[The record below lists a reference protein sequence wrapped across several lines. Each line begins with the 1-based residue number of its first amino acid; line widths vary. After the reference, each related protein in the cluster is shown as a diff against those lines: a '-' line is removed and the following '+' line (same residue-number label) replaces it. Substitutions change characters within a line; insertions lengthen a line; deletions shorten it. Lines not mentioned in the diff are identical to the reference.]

1 MLKSAIV
8 LSLFAAGLSLG
19 ACSTMGTTDQGMT
32 KRDQAPMPQSNPMPA
47 SPPAMPSGGSGY

>member
-8 LSLFAAGLSLG
+8 FCVFAAALGLS
-19 ACSTMGTTDQGMT
+19 ACSTTGMADKAPT
-32 KRDQAPMPQSNPMPA
+32 QVDRAPMPQSNPMPS

>member
-19 ACSTMGTTDQGMT
+19 GCSTMGTADQGAT
-32 KRDQAPMPQSNPMPA
+32 KRDPSSMPQSNPMPS